1 MFQPI
6 TLSSLLIFHLQVDT
20 LKPDLVRYPKFSK
33 AHIYTVRVGEGET
46 LYLPSLWYH
55 HVQQT
60 QGCIAVNY
68 WYDMQY
74 DIKYNYHQFIS
85 NLMSSTQKH
94 KT

>member
-1 MFQPI
+1 M
-6 TLSSLLIFHLQVDT
+6 
-20 LKPDLVRYPKFSK
+20 KPDLVRYPEFSK
-33 AHIYTVRVGEGET
+33 AHKYTVRVGEGET

-60 QGCIAVNY
+60 QGCVAVNY